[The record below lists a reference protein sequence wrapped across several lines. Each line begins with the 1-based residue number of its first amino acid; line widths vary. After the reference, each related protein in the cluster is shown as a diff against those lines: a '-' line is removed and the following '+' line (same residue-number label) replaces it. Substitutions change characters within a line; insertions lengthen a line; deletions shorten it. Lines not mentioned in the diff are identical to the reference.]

1 MSRCRL
7 FVGRWRA
14 GFPFRSSP
22 GHSSCNTWGR
32 RGWSRAFRSGPKF
45 GRHIGFWLVLLF
57 RSLAATV
64 GPAVAFVCWEVAW
77 GVSPAH
83 FTRVTRPRR
92 FRPARLET
100 ADSQWPKVR
109 AVHRFLAGAAV
120 SVVGGHRWSR
130 SGVCLLGGG
139 VGGFPCA
146 LHPGN
151 SPATFR
157 DGAVGDGRFAVAQSS
172 GRTLVIREGLV

>member
-1 MSRCRL
+1 M
-7 FVGRWRA
+7 
-14 GFPFRSSP
+14 
-22 GHSSCNTWGR
+22 
-32 RGWSRAFRSGPKF
+32 
-45 GRHIGFWLVLLF
+45 
-57 RSLAATV
+57 
-64 GPAVAFVCWEVAW
+64 
-77 GVSPAH
+77 
-83 FTRVTRPRR
+83 
-92 FRPARLET
+92 
-100 ADSQWPKVR
+100 
-109 AVHRFLAGAAV
+109 AGAAV